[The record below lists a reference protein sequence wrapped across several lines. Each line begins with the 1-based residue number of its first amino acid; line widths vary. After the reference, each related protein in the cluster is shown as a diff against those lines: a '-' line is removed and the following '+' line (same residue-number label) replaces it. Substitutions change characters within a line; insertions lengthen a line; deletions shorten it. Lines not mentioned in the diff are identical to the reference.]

1 MRAHQRGPV
10 FLHAGIAFIHIPR
23 SAGTSVT
30 DALYGRFIGHFTVR
44 QLMWVG
50 GAQVLA
56 LPRFTIVR
64 NPWDRLVSAYEFVRA
79 GAGLNGPS
87 VVQVAHA
94 ERYQT
99 KAFASFE
106 RFVEEYLNTH
116 DPLGMD
122 GVFRPQTYYALNNAG
137 DAPFS
142 HIGRFENISE
152 TASWLSETLGRDIAL
167 PHFNA
172 TLRNDYRTYYT
183 PHLRDLVAR
192 IYARDIA
199 AFNYDF

>member
-1 MRAHQRGPV
+1 M

-30 DALYGRFIGHFTVR
+30 DALYGRFIGHFTIR

-50 GAQVLA
+50 GTQVLA

-79 GAGLNGPS
+79 GAGSHGPS

-94 ERYQT
+94 HRYQT
-99 KAFASFE
+99 KTFTSFE

-116 DPLGMD
+116 EPRDMD
-122 GVFRPQTYYALNNAG
+122 GVFRPQAHYALNNAG
-137 DAPFS
+137 DAPFN
-142 HIGRFENISE
+142 HVGRFENIPQ
-152 TASWLSETLGRDIAL
+152 TQAWLSETLGRDITL

-172 TLRNDYRTYYT
+172 TLRDEYRTYYT
-183 PHLRDLVAR
+183 PHLRDLVGQ
-192 IYARDIA
+192 IYAHDVA